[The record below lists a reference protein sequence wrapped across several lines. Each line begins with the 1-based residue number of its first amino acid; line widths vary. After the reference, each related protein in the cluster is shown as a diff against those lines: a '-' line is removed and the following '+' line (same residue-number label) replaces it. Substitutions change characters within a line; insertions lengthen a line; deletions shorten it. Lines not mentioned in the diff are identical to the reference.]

1 VLLGN
6 APCNRSKKSYSCSKI
21 STIKDWQLSLA
32 EVLFPEYRRRV
43 LGLLLLHPGQ
53 RYHVREISRLTS
65 TVSGTTARELSRLAE
80 VGLLERTRTGN
91 QVLYAANEQ
100 CPVFEEL
107 ASILRKTSG
116 LTDVLAQ
123 ALAPLVSRI
132 DTAFVFGS
140 IASGKASTGSDV
152 DLMIIGD
159 GLGYGEVVSLLY
171 QQQETLGREINPKV
185 YDLKEWQ
192 RLAQENGSFFR
203 DIMSKPKLFV
213 IGGES
218 ELGKLGEDRAT

>member
-1 VLLGN
+1 M
-6 APCNRSKKSYSCSKI
+6 
-21 STIKDWQLSLA
+21 SLA

-53 RYHVREISRLTS
+53 RYHVREISRLTN
-65 TVSGTTARELSRLAE
+65 TVSGTTARELSRLAD

-91 QVLYAANEQ
+91 QVLYTANEQ

-185 YDLKEWQ
+185 YERKEWQ
-192 RLAQENGSFFR
+192 QLAQENGSFFR

>member
-1 VLLGN
+1 M
-6 APCNRSKKSYSCSKI
+6 
-21 STIKDWQLSLA
+21 SLA

-53 RYHVREISRLTS
+53 RYHVREISRLTN
-65 TVSGTTARELSRLAE
+65 TVSGTTARELSRLAD
-80 VGLLERTRTGN
+80 VGLLERSRTGN
-91 QVLYAANEQ
+91 QVLYTANEQ

-185 YDLKEWQ
+185 YERKEWQ

>member
-1 VLLGN
+1 M
-6 APCNRSKKSYSCSKI
+6 
-21 STIKDWQLSLA
+21 SLA

-185 YDLKEWQ
+185 YERKDWQ

>member
-1 VLLGN
+1 M
-6 APCNRSKKSYSCSKI
+6 
-21 STIKDWQLSLA
+21 SLA
-32 EVLFPEYRRRV
+32 QVLFPEYRRRV
-43 LGLLLLHPGQ
+43 LGLLLLHPEQ
-53 RYHVREISRLTS
+53 RYHVREIARLT
-65 TVSGTTARELSRLAE
+65 GTTPGTLARELSKLAE
-80 VGLLERTRTGN
+80 AGLLDRARVGN
-91 QVLYAANEQ
+91 QVLYSASEA

-116 LTDVLAQ
+116 LVDVLAQ
-123 ALAPLVSRI
+123 ALAPLAPRI

-140 IASGKASTGSDV
+140 MASGKASIGSDV

-171 QQQETLGREINPKV
+171 EQQETLGREINPKV
-185 YDLKEWQ
+185 YERKDWQ
-192 RLAQENGSFFR
+192 QLAQENGSFFR

-218 ELGKLGEDRAT
+218 ELGKLG